1 MAKVYN
7 LPPDFLPRVGTK
19 IELSEDHPP
28 DNSNKKISIRGKLDT
43 QSSILAEYLIDG
55 KIVLHLIIKKDE
67 ANDQFIIT
75 DII

>member
-19 IELSEDHPP
+19 IELSENHPP
-28 DNSNKKISIRGKLDT
+28 DSTRKVSIKGKLDA
-43 QSSILAEYLIDG
+43 QSSILAEYIIDG
-55 KIVLHLIIKKDE
+55 RIFSHLIIKKDE
-67 ANDQFIIT
+67 ANNQFIIT

>member
-28 DNSNKKISIRGKLDT
+28 DSNKKIYLNGDIETKNSVTANYLENEKL
-43 QSSILAEYLIDG
+43 ICYF
-55 KIVLHLIIKKDE
+55 IIKKDE